1 MSPHAVMKN
10 ASILI
15 ASHISHPFLNENVC
29 THVIHL
35 RLGMYPSLNTV
46 GAGRGY
52 ED

>member
-10 ASILI
+10 ASIFNSI
-15 ASHISHPFLNENVC
+15 PYISSVSKWKC
-29 THVIHL
+29 MYHVIHL

-46 GAGRGY
+46 GAGHGY